1 MAATATT
8 DVIVPQPVVD
18 MVLRALSYKSA
29 FVGSGA
35 AAFDPSMQGQ
45 AGNFFNVPEWNEDL
59 TVAEKID
66 GNASTPAGLTQNVST
81 GAYSHRKRSRSWVGN
96 VPAVMG
102 SLMTPDAAIVNSA
115 ADFWAYDLDQLIINV
130 LKGLFYTSTGA
141 IVGTHM
147 SSIAAASGAIKP
159 ATFSTFLDARA
170 VLGDNN
176 KDLAIAVF
184 HSKQWNDLRKE
195 AGSKATYIASE
206 SGPVPFY
213 DGMRVIESDNVPTS
227 GSGQFKK
234 YTGFLVGPGAIYVAV
249 QQAIKEWMAIEPL
262 VPRVDLTQTISI
274 GACVRGTK
282 WAVTTT
288 NPDLS
293 DLATATNWAKS
304 AASPTTATDKL
315 IKVVGF
321 ETNAS

>member
-1 MAATATT
+1 MAATLIS

-18 MVLRALSYKSA
+18 MVLRAVTYKSA

-45 AGNFFNVPEWNEDL
+45 AGHFFEVPEWNEDA
-59 TVAEKID
+59 TAAEKID
-66 GNASTPAGLTQNVST
+66 GNASTPTGLTQNVSI
-81 GAYSHRKRSRSWVGN
+81 GPYSHRKRARSWVGN
-96 VPAVMG
+96 VPAVLG
-102 SLMTPDAAIVNSA
+102 SLMDPNQAIIDSA
-115 ADFWAYDLDQLIINV
+115 ADFFARDLDQIIINV
-130 LKGLFYTSTGA
+130 CKGLFYASTGA

-147 SSIAAASGAIKP
+147 SSIAAASTAIK
-159 ATFSTFLDARA
+159 AASFSTFLDARS

-195 AGSKATYIASE
+195 AGSKATYIAIGNE
-206 SGPVPFY
+206 QVPFY

-249 QQAIKEWMAIEPL
+249 QQAIKEWSAIAPL
-262 VPRVDLTQTISI
+262 VPRADITQTMSI

-293 DLATATNWAKS
+293 DLATAGNWAKS
-304 AASPTTATDKL
+304 AGTPTTATDKL
-315 IKVVGF
+315 IKIVGY